1 MRNCCKCSH
10 IIAQSRLKLQW
21 ELSSTS
27 SFLSNDR
34 SRADMADEQHEVFKK
49 SLEVVKAAVNKD
61 VLALVMEHADL

>member
-34 SRADMADEQHEVFKK
+34 SRADMPDKQHEVSKK
-49 SLEVVKAAVNKD
+49 SLEDVKAAHIRD
-61 VLALVMEHADL
+61 VLALVKEHADL

>member
-34 SRADMADEQHEVFKK
+34 SRADIQHEVSKK
-49 SLEVVKAAVNKD
+49 SLEDVKAAHIRD
-61 VLALVMEHADL
+61 VLALVKEHADL